1 MIPATAVLTLAA
13 TVASATT
20 TPTPRP
26 SPAALEGQ
34 LAALAAE
41 AGGVAGVGILHVESG
56 QRASLRGGERFCMAS
71 VYKLPIAI
79 ALLRRVDRG
88 QSSLEQEVTYGAR
101 DLRPGI
107 AHSAIVDRAA
117 GGTASATVRELLE
130 AMLIESDNT
139 ASDLVMGLVG
149 GPAAVTAQ
157 LREAGLSGIDVSRP
171 EGQIALDYWGVTGA
185 PPPAEWTLPMFD
197 RLRAKVAPAS
207 RRAAA
212 EAFASDVRDTAT
224 PDAMATL
231 LARLQKGELLQ
242 PASTALV
249 LDVMTRATTG
259 PDRLKGLLPR
269 GTVVAHKT
277 GTGGDTEG
285 VNSCTND
292 VGLIT
297 LPDGSHVAVAVF
309 VRSSPRPLA
318 GRERAIAAIGR
329 AAYDRWSRPGPR

>member
-1 MIPATAVLTLAA
+1 MIPAPAVLILAA
-13 TVASATT
+13 TASAA
-20 TPTPRP
+20 TPTPT
-26 SPAALEGQ
+26 LESR

-41 AGGVAGVGILHVESG
+41 AGGVAGVAILHVESG
-56 QRASLRGGERFCMAS
+56 QHASLRGGERFCMAS

-79 ALLRRVDRG
+79 ALLRSVDRG
-88 QSSLEQEVTYGAR
+88 RIALDQKVTYGAR
-101 DLRPGI
+101 DLRTGI

-117 GGTASATVRELLE
+117 GGSAAATVRELVE

-139 ASDLVMGLVG
+139 ASDLVMGLLG
-149 GPAAVTAQ
+149 GPAAVTAE
-157 LREAGLSGIDVSRP
+157 LRAAGLTGIDVSRP

-185 PPPAEWTLPMFD
+185 PPPAEWTLSMFD
-197 RLRAKVAPAS
+197 RLRAKIAAGE

-212 EAFASDVRDTAT
+212 DRFASDPRDTAT

-231 LARLQKGELLQ
+231 LGRLQKGELLQ
-242 PASTALV
+242 PASTALL
-249 LDVMTRATTG
+249 LDLMARATTG
-259 PDRLKGLLPR
+259 RDRLKGLLPK

-297 LPDGSHVAVAVF
+297 LPDGSHLAVAAF
-309 VRSSPRPLA
+309 VRTSPRPLA
-318 GRERAIAAIGR
+318 ARERAIARIGR
-329 AAYDRWSRPGPR
+329 AGYDRWTAAGPR